1 MTLSDTINVYGKT
14 LPPKSRNTVNLKL
27 QKTTGFKYPIETDPS
42 RGFFSK
48 QTGIDLIRNNLK
60 QLLRTEPGERFML
73 PNYGCSLRRYL
84 MEPLDQTTF
93 SEIRDT
99 IKNSIYKYLSKV
111 SIIKLGVFETQ
122 SAQIKVDL
130 FCTYN
135 DSEAVNFDVNF
146 KI

>member
-1 MTLSDTINVYGKT
+1 MTLSDSINVYGKS

-27 QKTTGFKYPIETDPS
+27 QKTIGFNYPASTDPY
-42 RGFFSK
+42 RGYFSK
-48 QTGIDLIRNNLK
+48 QTGIDLIRNNLR

-84 MEPLDQTTF
+84 MEPLDQITF
-93 SEIRDT
+93 SQIRDT

-111 SIIKLGVFETQ
+111 SIIKLSVVETV
-122 SAQIKVDL
+122 SAQIKINL
-130 FCTYN
+130 FCRFN
-135 DSEAVNFDVNF
+135 DDEIINFDTNF